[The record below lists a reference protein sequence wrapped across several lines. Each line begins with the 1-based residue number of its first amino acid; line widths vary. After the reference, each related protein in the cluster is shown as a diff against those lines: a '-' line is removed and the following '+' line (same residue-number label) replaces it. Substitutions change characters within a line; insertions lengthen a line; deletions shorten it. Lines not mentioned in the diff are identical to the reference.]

1 MPKSYCEYGTYLEE
15 LDSDDCKHE
24 LEEACNQ
31 HNVADRFDGYND
43 ALDDVLHH

>member
-1 MPKSYCEYGTYLEE
+1 MSKSHCELLYLEE
-15 LDSDDCKHE
+15 LDSDDSKHK

-43 ALDDVLHH
+43 ALNDVLHH